1 MVRFISDR
9 IAVIHKGR
17 IVELA
22 EGGGAVP
29 PSAASLHPRAAVRR
43 AAVPIPICERSKKLL
58 VYDPSVHDYS
68 VDKPEWCEILPD
80 HFVYGNAP
88 ELDGYRKELGL

>member
-1 MVRFISDR
+1 MPNPTPD
-9 IAVIHKGR
+9 
-17 IVELA
+17 L
-22 EGGGAVP
+22 
-29 PSAASLHPRAAVRR
+29 
-43 AAVPIPICERSKKLL
+43 ERSKKLL